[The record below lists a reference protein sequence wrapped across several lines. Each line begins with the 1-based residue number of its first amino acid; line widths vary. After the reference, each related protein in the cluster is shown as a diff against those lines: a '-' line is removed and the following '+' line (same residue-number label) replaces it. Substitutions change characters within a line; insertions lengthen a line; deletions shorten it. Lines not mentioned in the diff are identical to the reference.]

1 MALGIKEDRKVEMT
15 RVINRKHTVWASLK
29 CGARGKDGPGVG
41 GNRELR
47 TSIVACLELKDKSR
61 STRWFKRSGDS
72 KWN

>member
-1 MALGIKEDRKVEMT
+1 MPLGIKEERNVEMT
-15 RVINRKHTVWASLK
+15 RVINRKCTVWASLW
-29 CGARGKDGPGVG
+29 CGARGENGPGVG

-61 STRWFKRSGDS
+61 STQWFKRSGDS